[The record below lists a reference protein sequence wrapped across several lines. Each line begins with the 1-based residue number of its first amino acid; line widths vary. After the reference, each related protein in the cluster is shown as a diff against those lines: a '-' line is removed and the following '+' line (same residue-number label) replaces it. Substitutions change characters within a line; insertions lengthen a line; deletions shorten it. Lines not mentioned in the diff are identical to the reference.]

1 MQKYQEKQF
10 DIPELKGIS
19 KTNIEEHLKLY
30 SGYVKNT
37 NNILEKVSELSED
50 IEANQFTLTEMQRRF
65 SFEFNGMRNHE
76 YYFGALEGGPTDL
89 SDDSE
94 LKTAIEKE
102 WGSFD
107 KWFSLFK
114 SIAKTRGVGWVNLYY
129 DQETNQLL
137 NGWVDEQHL
146 GHLNGLQPILC
157 LDMWEHSFVA
167 DYQPSGKGQYIDDFF
182 TNLNWQKIEE
192 SFTEARK

>member
-129 DQETNQLL
+129 DKETNQLL

-167 DYQPSGKGQYIDDFF
+167 DYQPSGKGEYIDNFF
-182 TNLNWQKIEE
+182 ENLNWEVIEE
-192 SFTEARK
+192 NFKV

>member
-129 DQETNQLL
+129 DKETNQLL